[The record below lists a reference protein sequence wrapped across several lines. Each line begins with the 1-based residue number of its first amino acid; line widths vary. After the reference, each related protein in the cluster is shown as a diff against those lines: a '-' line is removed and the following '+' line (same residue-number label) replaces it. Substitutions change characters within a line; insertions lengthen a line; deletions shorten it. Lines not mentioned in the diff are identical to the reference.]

1 MGRCQSFRKNFQLPI
16 NKMISSH
23 YNINIHVHNTC
34 SSGIP
39 FYFAKDRFC
48 HALSWINNI
57 HLYKCHGI
65 EYVNLYRQDFMVFH
79 SILKNIKERFKDF
92 LSARIRLNI
101 LTYLTIHFKYIKFLR
116 IILLNISMAIL
127 AYFIIC

>member
-1 MGRCQSFRKNFQLPI
+1 MGRYTNHSEKNFQLPI

-23 YNINIHVHNTC
+23 YNINNIHVHNTSG

-65 EYVNLYRQDFMVFH
+65 EYGKSLQARFYGIPLDFK
-79 SILKNIKERFKDF
+79 KNIKERFKRF
-92 LSARIRLNI
+92 FIRP
-101 LTYLTIHFKYIKFLR
+101 Y
-116 IILLNISMAIL
+116 
-127 AYFIIC
+127 